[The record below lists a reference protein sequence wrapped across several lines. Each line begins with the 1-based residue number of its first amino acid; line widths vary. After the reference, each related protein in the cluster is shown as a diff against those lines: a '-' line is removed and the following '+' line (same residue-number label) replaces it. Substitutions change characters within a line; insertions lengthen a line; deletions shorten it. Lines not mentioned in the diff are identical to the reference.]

1 MKNLNTHPLTQ
12 PFWHQ
17 KNNVSND
24 SEHTDTYEWDYLLE
38 IRADT
43 TFDLTVIKFHVYTSM
58 KWSENS
64 YSGNW
69 AIMELQDDL
78 LRLNLH
84 FLTEKGLP
92 VNFIFQYDGNY
103 VQLKAATKMD
113 QEYLSKLLDAENCF
127 PRNTAEPNKMTISTK
142 IICFAIGILLFAL
155 GFWYRVFGLM

>member
-1 MKNLNTHPLTQ
+1 MENLNTHPLIQ

-17 KNNVSND
+17 QSKHSND
-24 SEHTDTYEWDYLLE
+24 SDHTDTYEWEYLLE

-43 TFDLTVIKFHVYTSM
+43 TFDLTVIKSHVYTSM

-69 AIMELQDDL
+69 AIMELREDL
-78 LRLNLH
+78 LCLDLH

-92 VNFIFQYDGNY
+92 CNFIFQYDGNY

-113 QEYLSKLLDAENCF
+113 QGYLSRLLEAENCL
-127 PRNTAEPNKMTISTK
+127 PTGTINPPK
-142 IICFAIGILLFAL
+142 
-155 GFWYRVFGLM
+155 